1 MFSVVKVQPHLVR
14 GDVVAFD
21 PSQGVFAP
29 SSSLATPLG
38 VLSEDAQ
45 EAQSFNVETQ
55 AYEPLGYHVAP
66 VSFAGVA
73 FARCSRDVPDEG
85 GELMVENGKVYVDNN
100 ADGAGII
107 CPLPHDQSSRLA
119 GDLVMVHI
127 R

>member
-1 MFSVVKVQPHLVR
+1 MFSVVKVQAGLVR

-38 VLSEDAQ
+38 VLSEDAR
-45 EAQSFNVETQ
+45 EAADFNMETQ
-55 AYEPLGYHVAP
+55 TPVPLGYHVAP

-85 GELMVENGKVYVDNN
+85 GELMVEDGKVYVDNN

>member
-1 MFSVVKVQPHLVR
+1 MFSVVKVQPSLVR

-45 EAQSFNVETQ
+45 EAQSYNVETQ

-85 GELMVENGKVYVDNN
+85 GELMVE
-100 ADGAGII
+100 
-107 CPLPHDQSSRLA
+107 RW
-119 GDLVMVHI
+119 
-127 R
+127 

>member
-1 MFSVVKVQPHLVR
+1 MFSVVKVQPGLVH

-21 PSQGVFAP
+21 PSQGVFAL

-45 EAQSFNVETQ
+45 EAQSFNAETQ
-55 AYEPLGYHVAP
+55 TYEPLGYHVAP

-73 FARCSRDVPDEG
+73 FARCSRDIPDEG
-85 GELMVENGKVYVDNN
+85 GELMVENGQVYVDNEAN
-100 ADGAGII
+100 GAGII
-107 CPLPHDQSSRLA
+107 CPLPHDQETRAA
-119 GDLVMVHI
+119 GSLVMVHI